1 MRNGPQQ
8 QHNGWKCRRSR
19 HGKSLLTV
27 RGKER
32 RRRER
37 CRGAEKK
44 DISQFSASALAEDI
58 IEQDDVVT
66 AHAIPVSDIS
76 NRLLLGQ
83 FDLNQTFPKTYAN
96 PNPVTNPPV
105 QHMSINSAF
114 HGIPDRCIFSVYI
127 ILGSPFQ
134 VNHFTRVLSCNAC
147 FANSSLRLP
156 HFRSPARR
164 HIYRYRM

>member
-114 HGIPDRCIFSVYI
+114 HGIHAVHIFSLHYPWQ
-127 ILGSPFQ
+127 PFSSQ
-134 VNHFTRVLSCNAC
+134 PFYAC
-147 FANSSLRLP
+147 PFVQRLLRQLL
-156 HFRSPARR
+156 A
-164 HIYRYRM
+164 